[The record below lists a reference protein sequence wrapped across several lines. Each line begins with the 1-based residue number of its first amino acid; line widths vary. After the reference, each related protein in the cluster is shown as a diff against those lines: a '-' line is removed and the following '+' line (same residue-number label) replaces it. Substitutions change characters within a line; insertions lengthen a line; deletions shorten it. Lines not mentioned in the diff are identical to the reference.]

1 MLFLPAACPSAR
13 PSTEVDQMGRSSATD
28 AGIYEHAVG
37 IEISKWAPRKVS
49 VARGF
54 RRDALKFGAA

>member
-1 MLFLPAACPSAR
+1 
-13 PSTEVDQMGRSSATD
+13 MGRSSATD
-28 AGIYEHAVG
+28 AGIIKHAVG